1 VARISRS
8 FPIAG
13 LVLAVVGLALLV
25 VQVVRT
31 INGSALGTLGIVLLW
46 VGVGLIA
53 VAIVLLTMSL
63 LAPSGDSA
71 VDAEGVAKA

>member
-13 LVLAVVGLALLV
+13 VVLAVVGLALLV

-31 INGSALGTLGIVLLW
+31 LNGSALGTLGIGLLW

-53 VAIVLLTMSL
+53 AAIVLLTMSL
-63 LAPSGDSA
+63 LAPSADSA

>member
-31 INGSALGTLGIVLLW
+31 LNGSALGTLGIVLLW

-53 VAIVLLTMSL
+53 AAIALLTMSL
-63 LAPSGDSA
+63 LAPPAGSA